1 MAARNSRTP
10 AARPRRARGSITPEE
25 VIKGAFELC
34 QAESLDALSMPRLA
48 QHLNVGATSIYWYFK
63 SKDDL
68 LDALTEEAFR
78 RFYAQMPPLEG
89 RRWDD
94 MLREFFTNFRSILQ
108 GDDALCDL
116 TIMRFGHYSDTTVL
130 LTWTQIEEILEV
142 LVNSGFSADSATYA
156 YFTLSIYTRG
166 SLSIERG
173 LRAAGMPFTKGH
185 PRAALAAKM
194 PIISSEAETHSFS
207 MVSDDDFQF
216 GIENNIRGLRAL
228 LATERKA
235 SRASQ

>member
-1 MAARNSRTP
+1 MAARNSCPP
-10 AARPRRARGSITPEE
+10 ATRQRRARGSITPEE
-25 VIKGAFELC
+25 VINGAFELC

-68 LDALTEEAFR
+68 LDALTVEAFR

-94 MLREFFTNFRSILQ
+94 LLREFFTNFRSILRS
-108 GDDALCDL
+108 DDALCDL
-116 TIMRFGHYSDTTVL
+116 TIMRFGHYSDATVM
-130 LTWTQIEEILEV
+130 LTWSRIEEILEV
-142 LVNSGFSADSATYA
+142 LVDSGFTPDSATYA

-173 LRAAGMPFTKGH
+173 LRANGVGSSKPH
-185 PRAALAAKM
+185 PRAELAAKM
-194 PIISSEAETHSFS
+194 PIMASEVETHSWA
-207 MVSDDDFQF
+207 MVSDDDFAF
-216 GIENNIRGLRAL
+216 GIENNIRGLRVQ
-228 LATERKA
+228 LAADRKA
-235 SRASQ
+235 ARA

>member
-1 MAARNSRTP
+1 MAARNNGAS

-25 VIKGAFELC
+25 VVNGAFELC
-34 QAESLDALSMPRLA
+34 ESESLDALSMPRLA

-78 RFYAQMPPLEG
+78 RFYAQMPPLAG

-94 MLREFFTNFRSILQ
+94 MLREFFTNFRSILRN
-108 GDDALCDL
+108 DDALCDL
-116 TIMRFGHYSDTTVL
+116 TIMRFGRYTDASVL
-130 LTWTQIEEILEV
+130 LTWSRIEEILEV
-142 LVNSGFSADSATYA
+142 LVDAGFSADSATYA

-173 LRAAGMPFTKGH
+173 LRAADTPIAPGR
-185 PRAALAAKM
+185 RAELAAKM
-194 PIISSEAETHSFS
+194 PIISSEVVTHTWQ
-207 MVSDDDFQF
+207 MVSDDDFAF
-216 GIENNIRGLRAL
+216 GIENNLRGLRTL
-228 LATERKA
+228 LAADRKA
-235 SRASQ
+235 SRASH